1 MAAAAMGGT
10 SGTIVFLGPSLP
22 RDAAAQIL
30 TADYRPPARKG
41 DIYAVLTSAV
51 RRIILVDGIFHSG
64 PSVWQREILAA
75 LDEGIEVFGASSM
88 GALRAAELHPF
99 GMVGCGTVFEWFRSG
114 WLDGDDEV
122 ALRHGPEDLGYRALS
137 EPLVNIRATLRRAVH
152 CGEISQ
158 AEHDDLVLAMKRTHY
173 AERSYRAVAHCP
185 VVQAWPEERRAR
197 IAAFLASRAVDV
209 KADDAR
215 GVLAFCARTPAR
227 AGDGDVGDRRSPVLP
242 GGVDPWSAE
251 FRHVALGYRALGGRR
266 AVPWAAARRA
276 VCGPPARW
284 HRALVRATVAWC
296 VLDLARLRG
305 VACPDAEVA
314 RFAAGW
320 RRAARVRDAV
330 RWAHARGLTRRE
342 HAEVLR
348 RRAFLRWLRAAG
360 PAGIG
365 AAWDREAAA
374 GLHRLLRARSG
385 LRADDSAFVAGWM
398 AAHGLACPRAER
410 ARLLAAWELDTAAR
424 RGAAARRLGLSPA
437 RLAAAL
443 DQRIAAEWLV
453 GAGRSELGRA
463 GELET
468 AAVLESQFAMS
479 AAALRALARGATP

>member
-1 MAAAAMGGT
+1 MGGT

-22 RDAAAQIL
+22 RHAAAQIL

-41 DIYAVLTSAV
+41 DIYAVLTSGV

-64 PSVWQREILAA
+64 PSVWQRELLAA

-158 AEHDDLVLAMKRTHY
+158 AEHDDLALAMKRTHY
-173 AERSYRAVAHCP
+173 AERSYRAVAQCA

-197 IAAFLASRAVDV
+197 LAAFLASRAVDV

-215 GVLAFCARTPAR
+215 GVLAFCARTPVR
-227 AGDGDVGDRRSPVLP
+227 AGDGAGDPHRR
-242 GGVDPWSAE
+242 VDPWSAE
-251 FRHVALGYRALGGRR
+251 FRHIAIGYRALGGRR
-266 AVPWAAARRA
+266 AVRWAAARRA

-296 VLDLARLRG
+296 VLDLARRRG
-305 VACPDAEVA
+305 VVCPDAELA

-360 PAGIG
+360 PAGLG

-374 GLHRLLRARSG
+374 GLHRLLRARPG
-385 LRADDSAFVAGWM
+385 RPLAALRADDSAFVAGWM
-398 AAHGLACPRAER
+398 ADHGLACPRSDR
-410 ARLLAAWELDTAAR
+410 ARLLAAWELDTGAR
-424 RGAAARRLGLSPA
+424 RAAAARRLGLPPA

-443 DQRIAAEWLV
+443 DQRLAAEWLV
-453 GAGRSELGRA
+453 GAGRAALGRA

-468 AAVLESQFAMS
+468 DAVLESQFALS
-479 AAALRALARGATP
+479 AAALRALGRGAAP